1 MAAEFSCNQNGDC
14 KEASKSELT
23 EELGEVLNND
33 NADTKETEEVQP
45 AEHDCEICDFVSN
58 KESGVRIHMLKK
70 HVTCNP
76 QTCTFYFPANMLL
89 CLDNNNVIMHNV
101 SVRPFQLIQMVIV
114 FHT

>member
-33 NADTKETEEVQP
+33 NADTKETEVVQP

-70 HVTCNP
+70 HVTI
-76 QTCTFYFPANMLL
+76 Q
-89 CLDNNNVIMHNV
+89 
-101 SVRPFQLIQMVIV
+101 QLIALLV
-114 FHT
+114 